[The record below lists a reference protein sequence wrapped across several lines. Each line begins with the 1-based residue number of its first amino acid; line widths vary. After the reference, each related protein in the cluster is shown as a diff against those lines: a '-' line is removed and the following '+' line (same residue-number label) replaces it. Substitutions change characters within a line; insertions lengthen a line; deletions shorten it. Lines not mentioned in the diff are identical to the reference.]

1 MSEAFVFIC
10 TKQTAPVHVPA
21 FAATENDHRRNVN
34 NAFSAIS
41 GGFRTVGQLAF
52 FPLSSAVPD
61 HLLCD
66 GSTLEVASFPQL
78 AAYLGATETTF
89 DLPNYLTG
97 LTFASTAPVQ
107 TVSDG
112 GTVSTGGT
120 VTTPTDP
127 GQTGGTTGGNVSSG
141 GRPRNP
147 DERVP

>member
-97 LTFASTAPVQ
+97 LTFAIHRARPNGQRRRHGIHWRHGRNSNRSGADGRHHGRQRVERRATAQ
-107 TVSDG
+107 
-112 GTVSTGGT
+112 
-120 VTTPTDP
+120 P
-127 GQTGGTTGGNVSSG
+127 G
-141 GRPRNP
+141 
-147 DERVP
+147 